1 MTLFLKTEISMNIN
15 TAVEI
20 VPDTSLIVGYIKEIY
35 GEEKGHSFSCIE
47 AIKERRYHT
56 IRISKAIR
64 EECVI
69 RLNKAGK
76 PSHDI
81 LTMFFVP
88 LTKKDKLKK
97 FVYDQEE
104 IEVNVSV
111 PEHDRHV
118 AEAAIAVKN
127 KNRRIRVCLVTKNI
141 RDFNPEEWRE
151 NYDILVMSPE
161 EYVADP

>member
-1 MTLFLKTEISMNIN
+1 MNIN

-35 GEEKGHSFSCIE
+35 GEEKGYSFSCIE

-69 RLNKAGK
+69 RLNKDGK

-81 LTMFFVP
+81 LKMFFGP
-88 LTKKDKLKK
+88 LEQKNKLKR

-118 AEAAIAVKN
+118 AETAVAVRN
-127 KNRRIRVCLVTKNI
+127 KYQRIPVFLVTKNI
-141 RDFNPEEWRE
+141 RDFNPEAWRE
-151 NYDILVMSPE
+151 KYDIFVMRPE

>member
-1 MTLFLKTEISMNIN
+1 MNIN

-47 AIKERRYHT
+47 TIKERRYHT

-69 RLNKAGK
+69 RLNTDGK

-81 LTMFFVP
+81 LKLFLGP
-88 LTKKDKLKK
+88 LEQKDKLKK
-97 FVYDQEE
+97 LVYDQEE

-111 PEHDRHV
+111 PKNDLHV

-127 KNRRIRVCLVTKNI
+127 KNKRITVCLVTKNI
-141 RDFNPEEWRE
+141 RHFKPKEWRE
-151 NYDILVMSPE
+151 KYDILVMRPE